1 MDDDMP
7 ELEDFSEELK
17 NIREKTGRNDNKEE
31 STEIKVNVV
40 EDKKQQVQPI
50 TTVAITTTK
59 KEGESGLFK
68 KGFFH
73 RQAEKEKNQTQN
85 KEISDS
91 EIKKENNQKSSI
103 VDLTHIKNAPEQKKD
118 LIIKEV
124 QEEMKNVNLGG
135 SIMDK
140 KEEWLNADLMQ
151 KIGNNPKLLQYFLN
165 PKFQEVIFIK

>member
-1 MDDDMP
+1 M
-7 ELEDFSEELK
+7 LLK
-17 NIREKTGRNDNKEE
+17 I
-31 STEIKVNVV
+31 
-40 EDKKQQVQPI
+40 KKQQVQPI

-59 KEGESGLFK
+59 KEGQSGLFK

-85 KEISDS
+85 KEIPNS

-103 VDLTHIKNAPEQKKD
+103 VDLTHIKNAPEQIKD

-135 SIMDK
+135 RIMDK

-165 PKFQEVIFIK
+165 PKLK